1 MKVQITL
8 EQWQTLVAVVDSG
21 GYAKAAEALGKS
33 QSAVSYAIQRLE
45 ERLGIAV
52 FRIEGRKAALT
63 EAGEAL
69 YRQAQSL
76 LDSARLTE
84 ELAHHYSSGSEARI
98 RLAIDLIFPE
108 HLTLCALARYAEISP
123 FVRIELLE
131 TALSGTD
138 EALIRGDAE
147 MVISSRIPPGFVGD
161 FLMRIRFVPVAHP
174 DHPLHQLG
182 RSLTHDDL
190 RRHRQLVV
198 RDSGSRSLNEGWLG
212 ADQRWTVS
220 HMSTSILC
228 ACSGLG
234 FSWYPELKISK
245 EVEKGLLKP
254 LPMESSS
261 ERFADLYLIKRDAH
275 LSSPGVKRL
284 AELFQSAVKDFEAKG
299 GNPLTA

>member
-1 MKVQITL
+1 MQITL
-8 EQWQTLVAVVDSG
+8 EQWQTLVAVVDAG
-21 GYAKAAEALGKS
+21 GYAKAAEKMGKS

-52 FRIEGRKAALT
+52 FRIEGRRAALT
-63 EAGEAL
+63 EAGSAL

-76 LDSARLTE
+76 LESARLTE
-84 ELAHHYSSGSEARI
+84 ELAQHYSSGSEALI

-108 HLTLCALARYAEISP
+108 QLTLCALARYAEVSP

-174 DHPLHQLG
+174 EHPLHQLD
-182 RSLTHDDL
+182 RTLTHDDL
-190 RRHRQLVV
+190 RHYRQLVV
-198 RDSGSRSLNEGWLG
+198 RDSGSRSLDAGWLG
-212 ADQRWTVS
+212 AGQRWTVS

-234 FSWYPELKISK
+234 FSWYPEIKIAK
-245 EVEKGLLKP
+245 ELEKGLLKP
-254 LPMESSS
+254 LPMENGS
-261 ERFADLYLIKRDAH
+261 ERFADLFLIKRDAH
-275 LSSPGVKRL
+275 LSSPGVKHL
-284 AELFQSAVKDFEAKG
+284 ADLIHTAVKEFEARG
-299 GNPLTA
+299 GNPLTL